1 MSHHICTVLGT
12 RPQFVKATMISKA
25 LHKAGLQE
33 SIVHTGQHY
42 DTALDRS
49 FFEELQMPQPVVNLG
64 VGSGHHSWQI
74 GTMMIR
80 LEEWLLSQKILP
92 DAVLVY
98 GDTNS
103 TLSGALVAAKLRLP
117 IIHIEAGLRSFN
129 RNMPEETNRILTDTL
144 ATWCFCPTETAVQHL
159 KNEGKQSGVFLCG
172 DVMHDATVF
181 FGEQVK
187 GHVPPAF
194 SALKPQGYAVLTIH
208 RAENTDDP
216 AQFEAILQAI
226 AHIDQ
231 RVVWPVH
238 PRTRHFLTAHTLPP
252 NLHPLSPLGYLD
264 MMALVRN
271 AKVVLTDSGGL
282 QKEAYWLGVPCIT
295 LRNET
300 EWPETLSN
308 GWNKLSG
315 NRLKD
320 LPEMVQTP
328 PKGSRPHFGTTG
340 GVGAS
345 TLIVQTLLDELSH
358 A

>member
-1 MSHHICTVLGT
+1 
-12 RPQFVKATMISKA
+12 
-25 LHKAGLQE
+25 
-33 SIVHTGQHY
+33 
-42 DTALDRS
+42 
-49 FFEELQMPQPVVNLG
+49 
-64 VGSGHHSWQI
+64 
-74 GTMMIR
+74 
-80 LEEWLLSQKILP
+80 
-92 DAVLVY
+92 
-98 GDTNS
+98 
-103 TLSGALVAAKLRLP
+103 
-117 IIHIEAGLRSFN
+117 
-129 RNMPEETNRILTDTL
+129 
-144 ATWCFCPTETAVQHL
+144 
-159 KNEGKQSGVFLCG
+159 
-172 DVMHDATVF
+172 
-181 FGEQVK
+181 
-187 GHVPPAF
+187 F